1 MPPQKRSQ
9 ITFLAGGDV
18 AINRPRGRGAFG
30 TLAGLFRK
38 ADVAFANLEVP
49 LSRNGRPAP
58 EKILLRGTPEMVE
71 ALNEAGFDA
80 LSVANNHMLDYGEEA
95 FFDTFSLLD
104 EHAISYAGA
113 GKNLAA
119 ARRPVVLERGGLK
132 IGVLV
137 FSSLIPRGFAAGQ
150 DTPGLNPLRALTSY
164 RPIQNAAEYPGAP
177 LRVLT
182 WADPDDLQRMKRDI
196 RALKKKVDLV
206 LVNHHWGTSMMH
218 EIREYQQEVAYAAVD
233 SGADIVLGGH
243 PHVVQG
249 VEFYKGKPIVYSMG
263 NLIFDF
269 KVSFFT
275 DVCRQTFLFGCRLTK
290 KGAEAPYLLPCWSGD
305 LDKPAPLSPHRGK
318 GKAIAELMRRLCHTF
333 GTQIQPEGE
342 KLLLRPGQRPEAK
355 RISYTSL

>member
-1 MPPQKRSQ
+1 MTAQKNARV
-9 ITFLAGGDV
+9 TLLAGGDV
-18 AINRPRGRGAFG
+18 AINRPKGRGAFG
-30 TLAGLFRK
+30 ALAGLFRK
-38 ADVAFANLEVP
+38 ADIAFANLEVP

-71 ALNEAGFDA
+71 ALNETGFDA

-95 FFDTFSLLD
+95 FHDTLSLLD
-104 EHAISYAGA
+104 KHAIPYAGA

-119 ARRPVVLERGGLK
+119 ARRPVILERGGLK

-137 FSSLIPRGFAAGQ
+137 FCSLIPRGFAAGK
-150 DTPGLNPLRALTSY
+150 DKPGINPLRALTSY
-164 RPIQNAAEYPGAP
+164 RTIQNAIEYPGAP
-177 LRVLT
+177 LRIST
-182 WADPDDLQRMKRDI
+182 WADPDDLERMKRDI
-196 RALKKKVDLV
+196 RALKKKTDVV
-206 LVNHHWGTSMMH
+206 LVNHHWGTSMQH
-218 EIREYQQEVAYAAVD
+218 EIREYQREAAYAAVD
-233 SGADIVLGGH
+233 SGADLVLGGH

-290 KGAEAPYLLPCWSGD
+290 NGAEAPYLIPCWSGD
-305 LDKPAPLSPHRGK
+305 LSKPAILSPRRGK
-318 GKAIAELMRRLCHTF
+318 GKNIAGLMARISAPF
-333 GTQIQPEGE
+333 GTIIEPKGE
-342 KLLLRPGQRPEAK
+342 KLLLKPGKRPEPK